1 MKNPNDGSRMA
12 PARGA
17 MAAVLAALALAALAG
32 CSSGGSS
39 TSTTSA
45 ASPAATLA
53 NASAPVGPLPTLG
66 YRLEWRGFPQV
77 GGRGIKHFDVAGDTV
92 ITHDWRNVL
101 TVMEDAT
108 GANRWATKLG
118 NDLTK
123 FVGNARIG
131 DQLLACSENE
141 IQILDIRT
149 GAIEERQRLT
159 VLANTPPIIVGSIA
173 VFGGT
178 SGELFGHNLRSGYKQ
193 WGYSMSGRISSHP
206 AHAEPDDVV
215 VFSNSGEGAIVNAL
229 SGQAFGRRPMLF
241 GDLVSNPIA
250 GDGSVFA
257 AGTDQSVW
265 AFARETGNQLWR
277 YRTQSRLT
285 DQPTFHDGRVYQA
298 IPGEGLV
305 AINANSGA
313 VLWTS
318 KGVRGSVIS
327 ARSGSPGRLLVWDGQ
342 DAILL
347 DAARGDEIER
357 VSMPDVR
364 ALRVAPFVDGNVYT
378 ATSRGI
384 IEKYTPR
391 N

>member
-1 MKNPNDGSRMA
+1 
-12 PARGA
+12 
-17 MAAVLAALALAALAG
+17 MAAALAALALASLAG
-32 CSSGGSS
+32 CSSGGAS
-39 TSTTSA
+39 TSTTPT
-45 ASPAATLA
+45 PATPA
-53 NASAPVGPLPTLG
+53 NASAPVGPLPALG

-77 GGRGIKHFDVAGDTV
+77 GGRGIKHFVIADDTV

-101 TVMEDAT
+101 TVMEDST

-123 FVGNARIG
+123 FVGNARLG
-131 DQLLACSENE
+131 DQLLACSESE

-149 GAIEERQRLT
+149 GAIQERQRLA

-178 SGELFGHNLRSGYKQ
+178 SGEIFGHNLRSGYKQ

-206 AHAEPDDVV
+206 AYADPDDVV
-215 VFSNSGEGAIVNAL
+215 VFTNSGEGAILNAL

-241 GDLVSNPIA
+241 GELANNPIT
-250 GDGSVFA
+250 GGNSVFA

-265 AFARETGNQLWR
+265 AFARDTGNQVWR

-305 AINANSGA
+305 AINADNGT

-357 VSMPDVR
+357 VSLQDVR
-364 ALRVAPFVDGNVYT
+364 AIRVAPFVDGNVYT
-378 ATSRGI
+378 VSSKGVV
-384 IEKYTPR
+384 EKYAPR